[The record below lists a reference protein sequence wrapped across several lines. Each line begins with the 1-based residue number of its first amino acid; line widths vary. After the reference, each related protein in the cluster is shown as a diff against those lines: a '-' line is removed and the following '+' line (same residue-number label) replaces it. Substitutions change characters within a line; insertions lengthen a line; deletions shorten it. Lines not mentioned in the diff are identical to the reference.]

1 MLALN
6 IDLAADEV
14 RNFLPDAIQL
24 VGPVPVGDEPVGL
37 LRSAEQLLR
46 RVATPGAWIEPHCLE
61 ARVADLVWGANTGV
75 GCWPAHCRGAAGR
88 QRRLAR
94 ETLLDTTLEHAPAMV
109 RSWNQLVESAANL
122 WAVLPST
129 PDRTFGSDSMQRLRV
144 VGAAI
149 GRSVTAGH
157 WPGQRTTDV

>member
-1 MLALN
+1 VS
-6 IDLAADEV
+6 AADRRTVEE
-14 RNFLPDAIQL
+14 LLADSDA
-24 VGPVPVGDEPVGL
+24 
-37 LRSAEQLLR
+37 
-46 RVATPGAWIEPHCLE
+46 
-61 ARVADLVWGANTGV
+61 
-75 GCWPAHCRGAAGR
+75 
-88 QRRLAR
+88 LAR

>member
-24 VGPVPVGDEPVGL
+24 VGPCRSGMNRSVSYAPLSSCSGVSRPQEPGSSRIAWRRGWPTWCGGRTPVSAADRRTVEEL
-37 LRSAEQLLR
+37 L
-46 RVATPGAWIEPHCLE
+46 
-61 ARVADLVWGANTGV
+61 ADSDA
-75 GCWPAHCRGAAGR
+75 
-88 QRRLAR
+88 LAR

>member
-61 ARVADLVWGANTGV
+61 RGWPTWCGRRTPVSAAD
-75 GCWPAHCRGAAGR
+75 
-88 QRRLAR
+88 RRTVEELLADSDALAR

-129 PDRTFGSDSMQRLRV
+129 PDRTFGSESMQRLRV

>member
-61 ARVADLVWGANTGV
+61 TRVADLVWGANTGV
-75 GCWPAHCRGAAGR
+75 GG
-88 QRRLAR
+88 
-94 ETLLDTTLEHAPAMV
+94 
-109 RSWNQLVESAANL
+109 
-122 WAVLPST
+122 
-129 PDRTFGSDSMQRLRV
+129 
-144 VGAAI
+144 
-149 GRSVTAGH
+149 
-157 WPGQRTTDV
+157 